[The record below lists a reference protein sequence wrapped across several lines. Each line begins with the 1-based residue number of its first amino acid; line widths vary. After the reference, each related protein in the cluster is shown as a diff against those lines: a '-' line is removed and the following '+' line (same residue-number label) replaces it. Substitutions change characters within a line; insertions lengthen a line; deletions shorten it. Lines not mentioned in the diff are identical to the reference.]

1 MLNNKV
7 QVLVFFVL
15 LIPIFL
21 VIFVM
26 VIDIGNLSYQ
36 KNSLN
41 NICNLTLDYIKDEQN
56 IDKIKDYVKLNDNK
70 INDIKLNNNELI
82 LKTEVEGLLSHVIN
96 IDTFDIE
103 VSCNIER
110 NS

>member
-1 MLNNKV
+1 MLNNKG

-70 INDIKLNNNELI
+70 INDIKINNNELI
-82 LKTEVEGLLSHVIN
+82 LKKEVEGLLSHVIN